1 MTTIAYRDG
10 ILAADSRGYAG
21 NHASLG
27 TKSKIRKCPDGTLVG
42 CSSNKPGQTE
52 AVMAWFMAGADPLK
66 APTFGE
72 GGPDFTLLV
81 VRADGTALYGD
92 GSFHLSGPLTAP
104 FFAVGSGRG
113 PAYGALEMG
122 ASAQRAVEVAC
133 LHDVW
138 SGGPIETL
146 QHRMASDFVV
156 RQEFLYVTYDTFGN
170 RQVNGAHCQKCSIRL
185 DNNMGYVCQAVD
197 CPHFGRTTC

>member
-10 ILAADSRGYAG
+10 TMAADSRGYAG
-21 NHASLG
+21 FNACLG
-27 TKSKIRKCPDGTLVG
+27 TKSKIRKCQDGTLVG
-42 CSSNKPGQTE
+42 CSSSKPGQTE
-52 AVMAWFMAGADPLK
+52 AIMAWFMAGADPLK

-72 GGPDFTLLV
+72 GGPDFTLLAV
-81 VRADGTALYGD
+81 KADGSALYGW

-104 FFAVGSGRG
+104 FYAIGSGAG
-113 PAYGALEMG
+113 AAYGALEMG

-156 RQEFLYVTYDTFGN
+156 RQEFVKTFLSPEDNMSVQAGC
-170 RQVNGAHCQKCSIRL
+170 RKCGIRL

>member
-10 ILAADSRGYAG
+10 TMAADSRGYAG
-21 NHASLG
+21 NCASLG

-52 AVMAWFMAGADPLK
+52 AVMAWFMAGADLSKVPD
-66 APTFGE
+66 FGAI
-72 GGPDFTLLV
+72 GPDFTLLV
-81 VRADGTALYGD
+81 VRPDGTALYSD

-146 QHRMASDFVV
+146 QHRMASDFSV
-156 RQEFLYVTYDTFGN
+156 RQEFLKVVLSPEDHMSSQAN
-170 RQVNGAHCQKCSIRL
+170 CRKCGIRL

>member
-10 ILAADSRGYAG
+10 TMAADSRGYAG
-21 NHASLG
+21 NCASLG

-52 AVMAWFMAGADPLK
+52 AVMAWFMAGADLSKVPD
-66 APTFGE
+66 FGAI
-72 GGPDFTLLV
+72 GPDFTLLV

-92 GSFHLSGPLTAP
+92 GLFHLSGPLTAP

-113 PAYGALEMG
+113 PAYGAMEMG

-146 QHRMASDFVV
+146 QHRMASDFSV
-156 RQEFLYVTYDTFGN
+156 RQEFLNTYLLPEHGGL
-170 RQVNGAHCQKCSIRL
+170 GANCRTCGIRL
-185 DNNMGYVCQAVD
+185 DNNMGYVCQSVA
-197 CPHFGRTTC
+197 CPHFPKVTC